1 MKNVVKKIKIDE
13 VIPNP
18 YQPRLDFYDESIK
31 SLAASIRENGLIQ
44 PIVVREENGRY
55 EIIAG
60 ERRFRACKY
69 LGKQDIEATIVT
81 KDDEESANMALIEN
95 MQREDLSAIEEA
107 IAMKR
112 IMESRHITQAEM
124 AKELGYRQSTIA
136 NKLRLLRLPDDIQK
150 AIASGII
157 TERHG
162 RALLKVDEDKAEDV
176 FKVIVDRNYNVSK
189 TEEYIK
195 ALNSKDRMKIRGIS
209 SSVKLGV
216 NTIRE
221 SYELC
226 RKTGLDADYKVTEY
240 EDEVKVVIRFK
251 KQG

>member
-1 MKNVVKKIKIDE
+1 MKNVVKKIKIEE
-13 VIPNP
+13 VKPNP
-18 YQPRLDFYDESIK
+18 YQPRLDFVDESIK
-31 SLAASIRENGLIQ
+31 NLAASIRENGLIH
-44 PIVVREENGRY
+44 PIVVRQEGDGY

-69 LGKQDIEATIVT
+69 LGYKEIEAMIVD

-107 IAMKR
+107 IAMQK

-124 AKELGYRQSTIA
+124 AQELGYRQSTIA
-136 NKLRLLRLPDDIQK
+136 NKLRLLRLPDEVQR
-150 AIASGII
+150 AIASGTI

-162 RALLKVDEDKAEDV
+162 RALLKVEEDKMLEV
-176 FKVIVDRNYNVSK
+176 FETIVARKYNVSK

-216 NTIRE
+216 NTIKE

-226 RKTGLDADYKVTEY
+226 RKTGLDADYQVTEY
-240 EDEVKVVIRFK
+240 ENEVKVVIRFK

>member
-1 MKNVVKKIKIDE
+1 MKNVVKKIKVTD
-13 VIPNP
+13 VKPNP

-31 SLAASIRENGLIQ
+31 NLAVSIKENGLIH
-44 PIVVREENGRY
+44 PIVVRQEGDGY

-69 LGKQDIEATIVT
+69 LGYEEIEAMIVD
-81 KDDEESANMALIEN
+81 KDDDESANMALIEN

-107 IAMKR
+107 IAMQK

-124 AKELGYRQSTIA
+124 AQELGYRQSTIA
-136 NKLRLLRLPDDIQK
+136 NKLRLLRLPEEVQR
-150 AIASGII
+150 AIATGTI

-162 RALLKVDEDKAEDV
+162 RALLKVDEDKIEEV
-176 FKVIVDRNYNVSK
+176 FNVIVERKYNVSK

-195 ALNSKDRMKIRGIS
+195 ALNNKDHMKVRGFAGN
-209 SSVKLGV
+209 VKLGV
-216 NTIRE
+216 NTIKE

-240 EDEVKVVIRFK
+240 EDEVKIVIRFK
-251 KQG
+251 K